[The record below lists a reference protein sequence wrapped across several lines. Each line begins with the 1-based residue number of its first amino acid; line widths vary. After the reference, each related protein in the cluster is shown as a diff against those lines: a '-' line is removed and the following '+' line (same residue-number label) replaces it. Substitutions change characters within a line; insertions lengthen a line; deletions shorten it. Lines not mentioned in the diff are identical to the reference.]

1 MNKGRRQAPP
11 LCISAPALRGLA
23 VRATKAGMNDA
34 PSLRQPRLIALD
46 LARTAAL
53 VGMAVYH
60 LTYDL
65 TTFGWLPE
73 GTSVTGFWALFARAV
88 AGSFIFL
95 AGVSLWLAHGQGIRW
110 PAFWRRFAKIAAGA
124 AVVTVG
130 TYLAFPQYF
139 VFYGILHSIAVS
151 SLIGLAFLRV
161 PAGITLAVA
170 GLVYWLPRVWRS
182 TLFDGPLA
190 FVGLFGTP
198 PQTVD
203 FLPILPWLAPM
214 LVGIAV
220 GRLMT
225 RFDLWHW
232 LALPE
237 TGLLRRLAWPGRH
250 SLAVYLIHQPVL
262 IGLVWAATW
271 LLG

>member
-1 MNKGRRQAPP
+1 MSETAP
-11 LCISAPALRGLA
+11 R
-23 VRATKAGMNDA
+23 KA
-34 PSLRQPRLIALD
+34 PRLIALD

-65 TTFGWLPE
+65 TMFGWLPE
-73 GTSVTGFWALFARAV
+73 GTSTTGGWALFARVV
-88 AGSFIFL
+88 ASSFLFL
-95 AGVSLWLAHGQGIRW
+95 AGLGLWLAHGQGIRW
-110 PAFWRRFAKIAAGA
+110 RAFWRRFGKIAAGA
-124 AVVTVG
+124 ALVTVG
-130 TYLAFPQYF
+130 TYAAFPQYF
-139 VFYGILHSIAVS
+139 VFFGILHSIAVS
-151 SLIGLAFLRV
+151 SVIGLAFLRL
-161 PAGITLAVA
+161 PAPLTLAVA
-170 GLVYWLPRVWRS
+170 AGVFWLPRVWRS

-190 FVGLFGTP
+190 FVGLYGTP

-203 FLPILPWLAPM
+203 FLPILPWLAPV
-214 LVGIAV
+214 LVGIAA

-225 RFDLWHW
+225 RLDLWNW

-237 TGLLRRLAWPGRH
+237 TDTLRRLALPGRH